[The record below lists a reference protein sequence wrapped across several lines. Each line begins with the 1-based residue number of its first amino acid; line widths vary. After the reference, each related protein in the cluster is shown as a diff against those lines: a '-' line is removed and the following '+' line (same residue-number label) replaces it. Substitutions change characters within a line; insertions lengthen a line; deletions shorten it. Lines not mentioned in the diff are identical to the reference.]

1 MARANRFAWIVLMLE
16 LVLIGV
22 IAAIVDWNWVQR
34 EPVMTAFAIAI
45 MVSPLA
51 KSVALGYATKKK
63 AVQDLK
69 ESTRFGQYDK
79 VRLQS
84 LFRDTL
90 ATLRLPDENLSL
102 YILASPSMNA
112 FARHEGLGMLFKSL
126 NGVYLNRQTLHK
138 LEPTE
143 VQDIIGHELG
153 HYYRYYLVI
162 DRFQIITIA
171 LGSILGVLVI
181 QRLALD
187 GYLAYLL
194 LLGATTAAWT
204 LSGLPYR
211 RNATAIEYLCDDF
224 GAQVGGVFPSI
235 QGLLKIGLASEL
247 ECLVIQQVILSKMSS
262 DLNPSELAD
271 TIAASIPYGYA
282 TREEIE
288 QRVKREVNHRA
299 ANQNKSLTGL
309 LRYMWYGDQDAEN
322 VEALA
327 EEAKKIKRLQSMP
340 RLNWEQ
346 VLRDPNQVQFTE
358 DSMRRL
364 IELIESRP
372 SELLF
377 RIPES
382 SGDVH
387 PPLRNRILY
396 LWYNRSEIESMLS
409 PRR

>member
-1 MARANRFAWIVLMLE
+1 
-16 LVLIGV
+16 
-22 IAAIVDWNWVQR
+22 
-34 EPVMTAFAIAI
+34 
-45 MVSPLA
+45 
-51 KSVALGYATKKK
+51 
-63 AVQDLK
+63 
-69 ESTRFGQYDK
+69 
-79 VRLQS
+79 
-84 LFRDTL
+84 
-90 ATLRLPDENLSL
+90 
-102 YILASPSMNA
+102 
-112 FARHEGLGMLFKSL
+112 
-126 NGVYLNRQTLHK
+126 
-138 LEPTE
+138 
-143 VQDIIGHELG
+143 
-153 HYYRYYLVI
+153 
-162 DRFQIITIA
+162 
-171 LGSILGVLVI
+171 
-181 QRLALD
+181 
-187 GYLAYLL
+187 
-194 LLGATTAAWT
+194 
-204 LSGLPYR
+204 
-211 RNATAIEYLCDDF
+211 
-224 GAQVGGVFPSI
+224 
-235 QGLLKIGLASEL
+235 
-247 ECLVIQQVILSKMSS
+247 MSS